1 MKRQFVQIPSI
12 QDQRYSEQALMSGE
26 WSPVTMQ
33 GEAAPAGEAS
43 VQSRPRTGLL
53 SNWKASNE
61 GFSLSGFDALA
72 AQNGVA
78 PVATR
83 ERTTDPNYRPT
94 PMQGF
99 VPGQV
104 SPYAP
109 GARPLAPQW
118 AGTPAPESPGLQPL
132 APFNA
137 QPFPK
142 PPVWSSMPVGYQSG
156 PPLMAQPQMQPMGF
170 YAAPPRP
177 IVQTPAPLGP
187 KKSTHRKRRF
197 PMWARV
203 IVSVLFVLLILG
215 SVGVGYYQVN
225 FANHLSNITGQ
236 KPAVIAS
243 RGGEGDTR
251 QSNTTGG
258 NGLGSQ
264 RVNILLLGSD
274 NDEKFFAPLAQTDI
288 VVTIDPATNY
298 VGMLSIPRDLWLNV
312 PGQGQHKLDEAFAYG
327 WQYVHQGPTP
337 FSNAVGLSIATIQ
350 QDFGIPIT
358 HYAWVGLNGFIKV
371 IDTAGGVDIDA
382 IHPMTDDIYPNDI
395 NTTDPYGY
403 KRLYI
408 APGPQHMDG
417 LHALEYVRTRHSD
430 LVGDFGRSARQQQV
444 LSQLKTKLATPGI
457 INQLPELTKDLDG
470 YVKTDMDLPG
480 IINLMGFAR
489 NFDPNKVDRLVLSP
503 PYSTSFTAPN
513 GADAFKPVCSL
524 ILPQIAKMF
533 ALGNNA
539 LCNVQ
544 ADANG
549 SPSLASSKIPPGP
562 TIAQTMGP
570 LQALGQMAQV
580 STTSLQQGNSDLFG
594 IHSLLDLLFLVVFE
608 SFDAA
613 KV

>member
-1 MKRQFVQIPSI
+1 MP
-12 QDQRYSEQALMSGE
+12 GE
-26 WSPVTMQ
+26 WLTMQ
-33 GEAAPAGEAS
+33 REAAPAGEAS
-43 VQSRPRTGLL
+43 EQPRSRTGLL
-53 SNWKASNE
+53 SSWKASDE
-61 GFSLSGFDALA
+61 GLSLSDFDAPT
-72 AQNGVA
+72 AQMRVA
-78 PVATR
+78 PVVTH
-83 ERTTDPNYRPT
+83 ERITDPNQRPT
-94 PMQGF
+94 PVQSF
-99 VPGQV
+99 ASGQV
-104 SPYAP
+104 LPYVS
-109 GARPLAPQW
+109 GARPLAPEW
-118 AGTPAPESPGLQPL
+118 ASTPEQESPSLQPL
-132 APFNA
+132 APFNV

-142 PPVWSSMPVGYQSG
+142 PPVWSPESVSYQSG
-156 PPLMAQPQMQPMGF
+156 TPPMAQPMMQPMGF

-177 IVQTPAPLGP
+177 IVQTPAPQRP
-187 KKSTHRKRRF
+187 KKLGSRKRRF
-197 PMWARV
+197 PLWARV
-203 IVSVLFVLLILG
+203 VVSVLGVLLILG
-215 SVGVGYYQVN
+215 GVGIGYYQVT
-225 FANHLSNITGQ
+225 FANHINNITGQ
-236 KPAVIAS
+236 KPADLPTPPK
-243 RGGEGDTR
+243 GPEDTTS
-251 QSNTTGG
+251 QQNKTGG

-264 RVNILLLGSD
+264 RINILLLGSD

-288 VVTIDPATNY
+288 IVTIDPTTNY

-395 NTTDPYGY
+395 NTSDPYGY

-480 IINLMGFAR
+480 IINLMAFAR
-489 NFDPNKVDRLVLSP
+489 NFDPNKVDRVVLSP
-503 PYSTSFTAPN
+503 PYSTPFTAPN
-513 GADAFKPVCSL
+513 GADAFKPVCNL

-544 ADANG
+544 ADATG
-549 SPSLASSKIPPGP
+549 TSSLASSTRPSGP
-562 TIAQTMGP
+562 MTAQAMDP
-570 LQALGQMAQV
+570 LQTLDQMPQM
-580 STTSLQQGNSDLFG
+580 STESLQWGKRDLFG
-594 IHSLLDLLFLVVFE
+594 VHSLLDLLFFVACE
-608 SFDAA
+608 SFYGAE
-613 KV
+613 V